1 MKTLKSIFILSLIVM
16 SAASCSNDDNDAI
29 NRDSDYF
36 MSFEV
41 NGSKILYTDLL
52 AAEFNYI
59 ENQGLY
65 GLTIAG
71 ANFTGPNL
79 DEDFGIILID
89 DKEISTSTYSQEVN
103 PNTYNSEALISYIKS
118 GEGYS
123 SAHPILSNEATATA
137 SITNITSTFI
147 EGTFSGNLVNSSGD
161 YNTITHI
168 VKNGKFKIKIGKI
181 VQTTG
186 NNQNEPNG
194 DYFMKFKIN
203 DEPVNYNHVLK
214 TNINQ
219 NPKGPSNALFY
230 GMKSNGAFTYS
241 SISLTVIP
249 LNDTQIGKTTYTNPT
264 IYKNYDRS
272 GLPIH
277 PLMHIS
283 LQLSASQIYL
293 ATSATISITSLQN
306 DYITGTFSAELVN
319 AYDLDT
325 VTHVISNGE
334 FKIKRE

>member
-16 SAASCSNDDNDAI
+16 SAASCSNDNTDAI
-29 NRDSDYF
+29 NKDSDYF

-41 NGSKILYTDLL
+41 NGKNILYTDLL
-52 AAEFNYI
+52 AAEFNYN
-59 ENQGLY
+59 ESLGLY

-79 DEDFGIILID
+79 DEDFGIILMD
-89 DKEISTSTYSQEVN
+89 DKEITTSTYTHEVN
-103 PNTYNSEALISYIKS
+103 PITYNSEALISYIKS

-123 SAHPILSNEATATA
+123 SAHPILSNVATATV
-137 SITNITSTFI
+137 SITNITSTYI
-147 EGTFSGNLVNSSGD
+147 EGAFSGNLVNSSGD

-186 NNQNEPNG
+186 NNQKEPNG

-219 NPKGPSNALFY
+219 NPNDPSNALFY

-241 SISLTVIP
+241 SISITIVP
-249 LNDTQIGKTTYTNPT
+249 LDNAQIEERTYTNPVV
-264 IYKNYDRS
+264 YKNYDSS
-272 GLPIH
+272 GLPIY

-283 LQLSASQIYL
+283 LQLSASEIYF
-293 ATSATISITSLQN
+293 ATSATITITSLES
-306 DYITGTFSAELVN
+306 DYATGTFSAELVN

-325 VTHVISNGE
+325 VTHVISSGE